1 VTKSEIIRF
10 IILRSIGNF
19 LLLFSIFG
27 IVASFGPT
35 LFYEAQF
42 QIAKLRGVHYSVADE
57 ILKQVQDDKGEQAS
71 SPFGEILK
79 QQRQQNQETG
89 FRSILIGP
97 KEQVLTPKDPLFS
110 ILIPKVG
117 ANEKVFPNVDPNN
130 EKEFLPILYQG
141 VAHAKGSVFPG
152 MPGNIYLFAHSSD
165 NFWDVGRYNAIFYLL
180 KDVMPGDDIVLF
192 FENRRHN
199 YVVTG
204 SQIVEASDVSYLI
217 KGQNQAKE
225 NLILQTCWPPGT
237 TWKRLLV
244 FAKPK

>member
-1 VTKSEIIRF
+1 MTKSEVIRF

-27 IVASFGPT
+27 IVATFGPS

-42 QIAKLRGVHYSVADE
+42 QITKLRGVHYSVASSTEAHLPDE
-57 ILKQVQDDKGEQAS
+57 T
-71 SPFGEILK
+71 SPLGQILK
-79 QQRQQNQETG
+79 QQQSVQGSFRDILTEEKQQ
-89 FRSILIGP
+89 IL
-97 KEQVLTPKDPLFS
+97 VPKDPLFS
-110 ILIPKVG
+110 LLIPKVG
-117 ANEKVFPNVDPNN
+117 ANEKVFPNVDPDN
-130 EKEFLPILYQG
+130 EKAFLPLLYKG
-141 VAHAKGSVFPG
+141 VAHARGTVFPG

-180 KDVMPGDDIVLF
+180 KDMLPGDDIVIF

-204 SQIVEASDVSYLI
+204 SQIVEASDVSYLVNGQGESG
-217 KGQNQAKE
+217 KGKE
-225 NLILQTCWPPGT
+225 EKLILQTCWPPGT

-244 FAKPK
+244 LARPK